1 MKEYSI
7 GDFAKKLGVTPDFLK
22 YYEKQGLLQP
32 KKTPSGYRYYE
43 ASSTSAVNEC
53 IKLKNWGFSS
63 KEIEKLLHTTTYE
76 KTVGY
81 FEERRTGLLQ
91 QIQFLQGLVEYSENM
106 SRSLPY
112 YSGIDQWNI
121 MKKEGFYYLS
131 QSKNFQLNDN
141 ISHIVKE
148 WVAYMPLV
156 SVTARVNY
164 SPAAPVIEWGFSVPQ
179 KIVNEQLLPITEPVE
194 WIPPMRYLEFY
205 DRRVLE
211 DNPQNDDLNQVRNN
225 MFINV
230 NNIIEKYQLHV
241 AGASFFM
248 VETKIREEGKRYTY
262 QKIYVPLSEAK
273 QYPLQDI
280 EQQSNAKKET
290 IAP

>member
-7 GDFAKKLGVTPDFLK
+7 GDFAKKLGVTVDFLK
-22 YYEKQGLLQP
+22 YYEKQGLLHP
-32 KKTPSGYRYYE
+32 KKNSSGYRYYDV
-43 ASSTSAVNEC
+43 SSTSLVNEC

-63 KEIEKLLHTTTYE
+63 KEIEKLLLTTTYE

-81 FEERRTGLLQ
+81 FEDRRSELLQ

-106 SRSLPY
+106 SKSLPY

-131 QSKNFQLNDN
+131 QSKNFELNHN
-141 ISHIVKE
+141 ISNIIKE
-148 WVAYMPLV
+148 WIKYIPLV
-156 SVTARVNY
+156 SITARVNY
-164 SPAAPVIEWGFSVPQ
+164 IPESPVIEWGFSAPQ
-179 KIVNEQLLPITEPVE
+179 NIVHEQMLPISEPVE

-205 DRRVLE
+205 DRRILE

-230 NNIIEKYQLHV
+230 NKVIEKYNLHV
-241 AGASFFM
+241 AGPSFFI
-248 VETKIREEGKRYTY
+248 VETKIREEGARYTY
-262 QKIYVPLSEAK
+262 QKIYVPL
-273 QYPLQDI
+273 
-280 EQQSNAKKET
+280 NET
-290 IAP
+290 E